1 MSIPLTLWGH
11 SPAFT
16 VSLERL
22 LREEVSR
29 AMRLTFDD
37 AHGIASHE
45 VREDWADGAVVHD
58 RFLSFPARARY
69 RALGV
74 LDLSRVWN
82 AASPPHLPTPANLSE
97 VQEWL
102 THALADGWA
111 PPDTLGADVRPFADY
126 THFAAVYPEDD
137 DPYEV
142 PANALPWEVFG
153 ETGTGVIYTA
163 YNSIP
168 GGSGVITI
176 SGWVKF
182 PVRGRLLGGPNGPK
196 ESKAG

>member
-1 MSIPLTLWGH
+1 MLAIPLNLRGH

-16 VSLERL
+16 MALERL

-29 AMRLTFDD
+29 AMRLTFD
-37 AHGIASHE
+37 SPYWLPSRS
-45 VREDWADGAVVHD
+45 VREDWADGVVHD
-58 RFLSFPARARY
+58 RYLSFPARVRY
-69 RALGV
+69 HVQGA
-74 LDLSRVWN
+74 LDLLRVWN
-82 AASPPHLPTPANLSE
+82 AASPAYQPMPSDLSQ

-126 THFAAVYPEDD
+126 EHTAMVSPEDGD
-137 DPYEV
+137 TYEV
-142 PANALPWEVFG
+142 PADALPWEVFG
-153 ETGTGVIYTA
+153 ETGTGVVYTA
-163 YNSIP
+163 YHPFP

-182 PVRGRLLGGPNGPK
+182 PVRGRLLGGPDGPK